1 MKNNMRKILS
11 FMIASLMTVCA
22 LTGCVSGAG
31 NANAKS
37 ASGSG
42 DKIKIVT
49 TIFPEYDW
57 TREILGEKISDAEM
71 TLLLDNGADLHNYTP
86 TFSDMAKISDCDL
99 FIYVGGESDEWV
111 DDVLKTS
118 ENKDMIVINLLEA
131 LGDSVKEEEIV
142 EGMEHEHEHEDG
154 EEHDHEDGDEDHED
168 GEEHDHEDGDEDH
181 DHEDGEEH
189 DHEDGEEEH
198 DHEHEEHESDEHV
211 WLSLRNASVLCDEI
225 ANALETI
232 DPENKDT
239 YAANVEAYKTK
250 LSDLDAQ
257 YKEAVD
263 TASCKTLLFGD
274 RFPFRYMADDYG
286 LDYYAAFAGCS
297 TEVEASFNTVIF
309 LAEKVDELNLKSVM
323 TIEGAE
329 HKIAETVKDNTQ
341 SKDQKILTL
350 DSMQTTTSAD
360 IEAGKTYLSIMTANL
375 EVLKE
380 ALK

>member
-1 MKNNMRKILS
+1 MRKFLS
-11 FMIASLMTVCA
+11 FMIASLMTVVA
-22 LTGCVSGAG
+22 LTGCASGKG
-31 NANAKS
+31 NS

-57 TREILGEKISDAEM
+57 TREILGDKISNADM
-71 TLLLDNGADLHNYTP
+71 TLLLDNGVDLHNYTP
-86 TFSDMAKISDCDL
+86 TFSDMAKISECDL

-142 EGMEHEHEHEDG
+142 EGMEHEHEHEEGEEHDHEDGDEEHEDG

-168 GEEHDHEDGDEDH
+168 GEEHEHEEG
-181 DHEDGEEH
+181 
-189 DHEDGEEEH
+189 EEH

-211 WLSLRNASVLCDEI
+211 WLSLKNASVLCDEI

-239 YAANVEAYKTK
+239 YAANAEAYKAK

-257 YKEAVD
+257 YKDAVD

-274 RFPFRYMADDYG
+274 RFPFRYMVDDYG

-309 LAEKVDELNLKSVM
+309 LAEKADELNLKSVM
-323 TIEGAE
+323 TIEGTE
-329 HKIAETVKDNTQ
+329 HKIAETVRDNTEA
-341 SKDQKILTL
+341 KDQQILTL

-360 IEAGKTYLSIMTANL
+360 IAAGKTYLSIMTSNL